1 MISVLA
7 LVKFCLFEKLVYSLF
22 HSKTTFKHIHELYTP
37 SVNNLFQRFFCFLV
51 FLLFFFNVYFQY
63 FFIS

>member
-7 LVKFCLFEKLVYSLF
+7 LVKFCLFEIYSLF

-51 FLLFFFNVYFQY
+51 FLLFF
-63 FFIS
+63 